1 MLAEEAGWSPGSTWP
16 STEGRARRRHGP
28 HYHAVRWA
36 PLGKVIIRRELE
48 AKAGELGTLTGSCL
62 WGWQMPP
69 PEFSSV
75 PCWPVP
81 RCHGEWGSFGTSL
94 EPKAALKPRVAN

>member
-1 MLAEEAGWSPGSTWP
+1 MKEAWP
-16 STEGRARRRHGP
+16 
-28 HYHAVRWA
+28 
-36 PLGKVIIRRELE
+36 PLSHCEVGTFGQGHRRELE

-81 RCHGEWGSFGTSL
+81 RCHGEWGSFGASL
-94 EPKAALKPRVAN
+94 EPKAALKPGVAN